1 MTQRTRRSGGTGE
14 HGRIAGPRSA
24 MTASAVALLRERG
37 VAGTSFADVLAHS
50 GAPRGSVYHHFPGGK
65 AQLVE
70 EATREA
76 SGELTGAITR
86 LLREQGT
93 VSALRAVARLWREGL
108 ARSDYAA
115 GCPVAASALGPV
127 PGARDAAGTAL
138 RDWEAAVAGSLRREG
153 VPSERATTLGTLVV
167 SALEGALVLARAQ
180 RSAAP
185 LDAVV
190 TELEA
195 TCGAAIDAARAGT
208 ALTSEGPTEVS
219 TRAARTRRRGRDRSA
234 SEGRRPR

>member
-1 MTQRTRRSGGTGE
+1 MAQRTPRTTG
-14 HGRIAGPRSA
+14 PKTA

-70 EATREA
+70 EATRTA
-76 SGELTGAITR
+76 SGELTAGITR
-86 LLREQGT
+86 LLRDHGT
-93 VSALRAVARLWREGL
+93 VSALRAVADLWRRDL
-108 ARSDYAA
+108 ARSDYTA

-127 PGARDAAGTAL
+127 PGARDAAGAAL
-138 RDWEAAVAGSLRREG
+138 RGWESAVAESLRREG
-153 VPSERATTLGTLVV
+153 VPPERAGALGTLVV

-190 TELEA
+190 TELEI
-195 TCGAAIDAARAGT
+195 TCGAAVAA
-208 ALTSEGPTEVS
+208 S
-219 TRAARTRRRGRDRSA
+219 RT
-234 SEGRRPR
+234 